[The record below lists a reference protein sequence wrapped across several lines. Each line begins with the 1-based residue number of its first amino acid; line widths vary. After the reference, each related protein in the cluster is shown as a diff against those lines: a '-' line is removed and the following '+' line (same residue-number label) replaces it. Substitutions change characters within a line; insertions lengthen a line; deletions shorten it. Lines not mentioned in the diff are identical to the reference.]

1 MPKTDVTDH
10 YDQLV
15 LEGNDPVKDPE
26 PLRAHMD
33 KWDGKPFIDALE
45 LSKKKTVL
53 EIGVGTGRLA
63 VRTAPLC
70 RIFHGIDLS
79 SRSILC
85 AMVNLMDDPEVKFK
99 LFVGDFLEHEFE
111 QKYDVIYSSLTFMHI
126 EDKQRAIDKVA
137 ALLNKNGR
145 FVLSI
150 DKNPSEILDFGIR
163 KIKIYPDTPEQIRS
177 CIERAGLTF
186 IKQLE
191 TEFAYLILAQTS

>member
-1 MPKTDVTDH
+1 
-10 YDQLV
+10 
-15 LEGNDPVKDPE
+15 
-26 PLRAHMD
+26 MD
-33 KWDGKPFIDALE
+33 KWDGKPFIDALG
-45 LSKKKTVL
+45 LTKDKIVL

-79 SRSILC
+79 SRTILR

-150 DKNPSEILDFGIR
+150 DKNPSEILDFGTR

-186 IKQLE
+186 LKQLE

>member
-33 KWDGKPFIDALE
+33 KWDGRPFIDALE

>member
-33 KWDGKPFIDALE
+33 KWDGKPFIDALK
-45 LSKKKTVL
+45 LTKDKTVL

-126 EDKQRAIDKVA
+126 KDKQRAIDKVA

-150 DKNPSEILDFGIR
+150 DKNPSEILDFGTR

-186 IKQLE
+186 LDQFE
-191 TEFAYLILAQTS
+191 TEFAYIILAQIS

>member
-150 DKNPSEILDFGIR
+150 DKNPSEILDFGTR
-163 KIKIYPDTPEQIRS
+163 KIKIYPDTPEHIRS

-186 IKQLE
+186 LKQLE

>member
-45 LSKKKTVL
+45 LTKDKTVL

-150 DKNPSEILDFGIR
+150 DKNPSEILDFGTR
-163 KIKIYPDTPEQIRS
+163 KIKIYPDTPEHIRS

-186 IKQLE
+186 LKQLE

>member
-45 LSKKKTVL
+45 LTKDKIVL

-79 SRSILC
+79 SRTILR

-150 DKNPSEILDFGIR
+150 DKNPSEILDFGTR
-163 KIKIYPDTPEQIRS
+163 KIKIYPDTPEHIRS

-186 IKQLE
+186 LKQLE

>member
-1 MPKTDVTDH
+1 MPKTDVIDH
-10 YDQLV
+10 YERLI

-45 LSKKKTVL
+45 LTKDKIVL

-79 SRSILC
+79 SRTILR

-150 DKNPSEILDFGIR
+150 DKNPSEILDFGTR
-163 KIKIYPDTPEQIRS
+163 KIKIYPDTPEHIRS

-186 IKQLE
+186 LKQLE

>member
-45 LSKKKTVL
+45 LTKDKMVL

>member
-45 LSKKKTVL
+45 LTKDKIVL

-126 EDKQRAIDKVA
+126 EDKQRAIDKIA

-150 DKNPSEILDFGIR
+150 DKNPSEILDFGTR

-177 CIERAGLTF
+177 CIEHAGLTF
-186 IKQLE
+186 LKQLE